1 MRCTKQIIDIL
12 SKAKGFMKL
21 FGYRKINPDHIFLAI
36 LTGDESLA
44 NSALFQMGMDLE
56 ETALSVLASFGGIR
70 QSVKTT
76 AKNFSALLSSDIKN
90 AFNTAAAIH
99 IDGLEDDCIH
109 SVKLLIGIIMLNT
122 SNMAKK
128 SIRAQG
134 YDIQDICGSCEINE
148 EMLNNPQFGYDHD
161 FDDMF
166 DDSDKEDE
174 SNNDSEDNNDN
185 EDEDREELQG
195 PPPTPP
201 RHNKGKGGSALEA
214 FGNDMTKQAREGKLD
229 PMIGRQR
236 EVERLIHILS
246 RRKKNNPVLIGE
258 PGVGKSAIVEG
269 LAQMIVNKKVNRILF
284 DKKIISLDLG
294 ALVAGTKYRGQF
306 EERIKAVIEELK
318 ERQDV
323 ILFIDEIH
331 NIVGAGGSQDSMD
344 AANLM
349 KPALARGD
357 IQCIGA
363 TTLDEYRKSIEKNGA
378 LERRFQKIIV
388 DPTTPEETIN
398 ILNKLKEKYEN
409 FHRVK
414 YTDEAIKASV
424 ELTNRYISDRFFP
437 DKAIDV
443 IDEAGAGLRVS
454 NSDET
459 PEAIK
464 IIEER
469 LNEIRE
475 QKMNAVKAQNFELAT
490 SYREK
495 ERELIKQHQK
505 ATDDWKNNLDQ
516 DRKIVD
522 QAEVAKV
529 IAMMTGVPVQRI
541 AEAESERLRKL
552 VDELKSVV
560 IGQDEAVKKLAK
572 SVQRSRLG
580 LRNEKKPIGTF
591 LFLGPTGVG
600 KTYLAKKL
608 SKLLFDSEEAMI
620 RVDMS
625 EYMEKFA
632 VSRLVGAPP
641 GYVGYN
647 EGGQLTEKVRR
658 KPYSVVLLDEIEKAH
673 QDVYNILLQVMDEGY
688 LTDSEGRKVD
698 FRNTVIILTSNVG
711 TRQLKD
717 FGTGI
722 GFKTND
728 EALDKERSR
737 SVIQK
742 ALNKT
747 FSPEFLN
754 RLDEIILFD
763 QLDQKSIR
771 KIVDIELIDIL
782 SRVRKA
788 GYDLKVDDK
797 ARDAIAKVGFDI
809 QYGARPL
816 KRALQSEIEDRLTDL
831 ILDGEVQ
838 KGQIITFTTG
848 KDNKIKLKTS
858 DGKDKEEVKE
868 KKKVE
873 IPS

>member
-1 MRCTKQIIDIL
+1 MSLDPSIQTDRERMD
-12 SKAKGFMKL
+12 
-21 FGYRKINPDHIFLAI
+21 NPEF
-36 LTGDESLA
+36 
-44 NSALFQMGMDLE
+44 
-56 ETALSVLASFGGIR
+56 SFD
-70 QSVKTT
+70 
-76 AKNFSALLSSDIKN
+76 N
-90 AFNTAAAIH
+90 
-99 IDGLEDDCIH
+99 
-109 SVKLLIGIIMLNT
+109 
-122 SNMAKK
+122 
-128 SIRAQG
+128 
-134 YDIQDICGSCEINE
+134 
-148 EMLNNPQFGYDHD
+148 D
-161 FDDMF
+161 FDDLF
-166 DDSDKEDE
+166 DDSEEPDDSQDDNDQDDERED
-174 SNNDSEDNNDN
+174 
-185 EDEDREELQG
+185 DREERRQG
-195 PPPTPP
+195 PPTPP
-201 RHNKGKGGSALEA
+201 RAPKGKNTGALDA
-214 FGNDMTKQAREGKLD
+214 YGNDITQQAREGKLD

-269 LAQMIVNKKVNRILF
+269 LAQKIVNKEVNRILF

-306 EERIKAVIEELK
+306 EERIKAIIEELR
-318 ERQDV
+318 ERKDV

-388 DPTTPEETIN
+388 DPTTPEETIE
-398 ILNKLKEKYEN
+398 ILKKLKVKYEN
-409 FHRVK
+409 FHHVI
-414 YTDEAIKASV
+414 YTDEAVKASV
-424 ELTNRYISDRFFP
+424 EMTDRYISDRFFP

-454 NSDET
+454 NADEM
-459 PEAIK
+459 PQSIK

-469 LNEIRE
+469 LSEIKE
-475 QKMNAVKAQNFELAT
+475 QKINAIKAGNYELGY

-495 ERELIKQHQK
+495 ERDLIKEHQK
-505 ATDDWKNNLDQ
+505 ATEEWKLNLDK
-516 DRKIVD
+516 DRKVVD

-529 IAMMTGVPVQRI
+529 VAMMTGVPVQRI
-541 AEAESERLRKL
+541 AEAENERLKKL

-560 IGQDEAVKKLAK
+560 IGQDEAVEKLAK

-608 SKLLFDSEEAMI
+608 SKLLFDSEDAMI

-673 QDVYNILLQVMDEGY
+673 QDVYNILLQVMDEGC

-722 GFKTND
+722 GFKYGGQ
-728 EALDKERSR
+728 ELDKERSR

-763 QLDQKSIR
+763 QLDEKSIR

-782 SRVRKA
+782 ARVRKA
-788 GYDLKVDDK
+788 GYELEVDSK
-797 ARDAIAKVGFDI
+797 AREAIAAVGFDI
-809 QYGARPL
+809 QFGARPL
-816 KRALQSEIEDRLTDL
+816 KRALQAEIEDRLTDL
-831 ILDGEVQ
+831 ILDGKIE
-838 KGQIITFTTG
+838 KGQKLTFTAD
-848 KDNKIKLKTS
+848 KDKKVKLKTPS
-858 DGKDKEEVKE
+858 KGKSSSKDKLEMAAKE
-868 KKKVE
+868 
-873 IPS
+873 